1 MHKSRAAFGLVAGL
15 AASLLPSVVSPQS
28 PAPDRYLPGPPG
40 AQVQNQ
46 RVFLTGD
53 GNFAIWRAVLS
64 KAPVGS
70 NGTTKFYQWHLS
82 IYAMRRGA
90 FRLRYESPKNGGP
103 LSAVTQA
110 SGAKMWFPVQD
121 ASIVG
126 EGSFLQPGIQQL
138 VVRTHEMAAD
148 CGSAT
153 VSVFGS
159 GPGGGVVP
167 AVTVANPCDLSATI
181 ERTDAGDYIR
191 LSGPYYAANAP
202 RCCPTKAHATAVLSF
217 NGKWVLSPPNLFK
230 LYVGKFPPA

>member
-1 MHKSRAAFGLVAGL
+1 
-15 AASLLPSVVSPQS
+15 
-28 PAPDRYLPGPPG
+28 
-40 AQVQNQ
+40 VQNQ

-70 NGTTKFYQWHLS
+70 NGATKFYQWHLS

-110 SGAKMWFPVQD
+110 SGGAKMWFPAQD

-159 GPGGGVVP
+159 GPGGSVVP
-167 AVTVANPCDLSATI
+167 AVSAGNLCDLSATI
-181 ERTDAGDYIR
+181 EHNEGGDV
-191 LSGPYYAANAP
+191 LHLTGPYYAHGAAA
-202 RCCPTKAHATAVLSF
+202 CCPTNARATSSLTYRG
-217 NGKWVLSPPNLFK
+217 GKWVQVPTYFRIYPGALPPHTN
-230 LYVGKFPPA
+230 